1 MWITKAQFTKEM
13 EGVLDC
19 IASGELQYT
28 DFIRPLHQKM
38 EFAPINQE
46 AKPSEKQIAYIE
58 KLAKEQGVEIPKEAY
73 ENRQICSD
81 LIEKL
86 KKTTTPTPPS
96 EKQINLAEDLASKN
110 NLELPKGYKDDYQ
123 I

>member
-1 MWITKAQFTKEM
+1 M

-46 AKPSEKQIAYIE
+46 QEFLKPSDK
-58 KLAKEQGVEIPKEAY
+58 
-73 ENRQICSD
+73 
-81 LIEKL
+81 
-86 KKTTTPTPPS
+86 
-96 EKQINLAEDLASKN
+96 
-110 NLELPKGYKDDYQ
+110 
-123 I
+123 